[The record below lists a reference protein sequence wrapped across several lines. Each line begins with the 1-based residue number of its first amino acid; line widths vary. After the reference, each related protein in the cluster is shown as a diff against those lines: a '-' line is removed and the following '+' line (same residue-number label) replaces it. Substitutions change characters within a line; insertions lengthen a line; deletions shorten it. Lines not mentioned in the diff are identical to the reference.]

1 MIVILFVVSYGT
13 FRPLWPLSHQTFVSL
28 SLSVFLHGYWPSS
41 IIKKQQVLFYVCCK
55 YLSFFIRVNCFYK
68 FFCIPKT
75 PPGGMTSILN
85 HPACIFLGKV
95 NSCPPEDKSRATC
108 PICASYRI
116 SFKHSFFNL
125 LIEWRSDAHPVH
137 KYAIGMNKKFE
148 QACFSECWTFFF
160 VCHVYSNVFYSIET
174 EKNALEFSCSEVK
187 GFLIVSRFTLK
198 GTLDYTFW
206 RKYS

>member
-1 MIVILFVVSYGT
+1 
-13 FRPLWPLSHQTFVSL
+13 
-28 SLSVFLHGYWPSS
+28 
-41 IIKKQQVLFYVCCK
+41 
-55 YLSFFIRVNCFYK
+55 
-68 FFCIPKT
+68 
-75 PPGGMTSILN
+75 MTSILN

-206 RKYS
+206 RKYSWMVRKLSRKTLTTFEILFLKTAYLCTRTRLYGPAKSCFVYYIVIHKFRCKIVDDNNWVSAKVYLILKCYNLWTIQEFL